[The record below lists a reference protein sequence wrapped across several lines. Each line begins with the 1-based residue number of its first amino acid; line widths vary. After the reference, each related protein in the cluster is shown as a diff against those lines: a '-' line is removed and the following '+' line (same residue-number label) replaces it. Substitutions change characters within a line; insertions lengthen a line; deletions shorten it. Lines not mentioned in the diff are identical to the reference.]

1 MDEEKKLDTK
11 SSIETNHKRNR
22 IRDFFIYG
30 GVSKEEFTNGK
41 FLMRKQNIKV
51 WRMASLVITALSI
64 FLLLGTFL
72 FESFKPLMVAYS
84 LMTGFSIISCILFF
98 FAFTDEN
105 KAIEIYVYFAMLVY
119 LALFIYISIFVSPGN
134 NIAPLAVAIV
144 LIALLDVNYP
154 LNMLIVYVPA
164 LVSFIIL
171 QVTCKGDSPALTTNI
186 LSISLFTIIGFITSL
201 GVKYVRVPSI
211 VSMLHIAKERDT
223 DALTGVYNSIAYE
236 RNIKLINQK
245 IHKDESARIALAI
258 FDINN
263 LKQMNDSHGHQ
274 AGDILIN
281 KCVSIIKEAFKTSN
295 IYRIGGDEFA
305 VIITGSDYD
314 NKESITRILHEKLNS
329 LNDQHNGSSSDISMA
344 FGIATYSK
352 KLDNDYVSLFSR
364 ADADMYENK
373 KFLKKKLEK

>member
-1 MDEEKKLDTK
+1 MDEEKKLE
-11 SSIETNHKRNR
+11 ETSHRKNTIRN
-22 IRDFFIYG
+22 FFLYG
-30 GVSKEEFTNGK
+30 GVSRNEFAK
-41 FLMRKQNIKV
+41 SKYSMRKQNIKV
-51 WRMASLVITALSI
+51 WRMASLVITIISLV
-64 FLLLGTFL
+64 LLLG
-72 FESFKPLMVAYS
+72 SFVFRELNPYIVAYS

-105 KAIEIYVYFAMLVY
+105 KAIDIYVYFAMAVY
-119 LALFIYISIFVSPGN
+119 LGLFIYTSVFVSPSN
-134 NIAPLAVAIV
+134 NIAALAVV
-144 LIALLDVNYP
+144 LVVIALLDVNYP

-164 LVSFIIL
+164 LVIYIIL
-171 QVTCKGDSPALTTNI
+171 EVTCRGDSP
-186 LSISLFTIIGFITSL
+186 SLASNLFSVSMFTLVGFIISL

-211 VSMLHIAKERDT
+211 VSLLHIAKERDT

-263 LKQMNDSHGHQ
+263 LKQMNDSHGHHV
-274 AGDILIN
+274 GDKLITN
-281 KCVSIIKEAFKTSN
+281 CVAIIKESFKTSH